1 MQASAVL
8 DSPLQ
13 RGLITA
19 SIMLATIMQVVDMTI
34 VNVALPHM
42 QGAMS
47 ASQDQIS
54 WVLTSYIVAAA
65 IATPLT
71 GVLAA
76 RYGRKQILT
85 LSMITFTLASMLCGS
100 ATSLEQMVIYR
111 LLQGAAG
118 AALVPLSQAV
128 LLDTY
133 PREKHGS
140 AMALWGMGVMIGPI
154 LGPTIGGYLTEYYS
168 WRWAFYINLPVG
180 ILAVLGTTAFL
191 TETVRDRSRRFDF
204 FGFALL
210 SLAIG
215 GLQLALDRG
224 ESLDWFSSQTIVITL
239 VIAGVAFYLFLVHMF
254 TADKPFIEPGLFKD
268 RNFSTGL
275 FLMLMMGVM
284 LFSTL
289 ALMPPFL
296 QNLLGFPVITAGI
309 VLAPRGIGTMVAM
322 NIVGRLIGRVDTR
335 WLLLLGFAL
344 MSVSLWDMARFNLD
358 VGIWP
363 VVYTGVIQGVGLG
376 FLFVPLSAVSFST
389 LEPRYRNEGTAM
401 FSLVRNIGSSI
412 GISVVITVLGDQT
425 QTSHAEIGGSLST
438 FRRALDPTVVPQ
450 IWDWTTTTGAAAL
463 NGEVTRQALMIAYLN
478 DFRLMMFLT
487 LAAVPLLLL
496 LKAPAR
502 APQPAPAGAA
512 PPAAAPG
519 PAAPAAAGPG
529 AAAPTATAPAAA
541 APNGTAPRAPV
552 TR

>member
-1 MQASAVL
+1 MQAAA
-8 DSPLQ
+8 PETAIR
-13 RGLITA
+13 RGLITG

-47 ASQDQIS
+47 ATQDQIS

-76 RYGRKQILT
+76 RYGRKHML
-85 LSMITFTLASMLCGS
+85 LVSMITFIIASILCGS
-100 ATSLEQMVIYR
+100 ATSLEEMVAFR

-133 PREKHGS
+133 PSEKHGS
-140 AMALWGMGVMIGPI
+140 AMAMWGMGVMIGPI
-154 LGPTIGGYLTEYYS
+154 LGPTLGGYLTEYYS

-180 ILAVLGTTAFL
+180 VLAVLGTLAFL
-191 TETVRDRSRRFDF
+191 HETELDRKRRFDF

-215 GLQLALDRG
+215 GLQLVLDRG
-224 ESLDWFSSQTIVITL
+224 ESLDWFSSSTIIATT
-239 VIAGVAFYLFLVHMF
+239 VIAALAFYMFLVHMF
-254 TADKPFIEPGLFKD
+254 TAEKPFIEPGLFKD

-296 QNLLGFPVITAGI
+296 QNLLGYPVITAGL
-309 VLAPRGIGTMVAM
+309 VLAPRGAGTMFAM
-322 NIVGRLIGRVDTR
+322 MVVGRLIGRIDIRV
-335 WLLLLGFAL
+335 LLLFGISLLAY
-344 MSVSLWDMARFNLD
+344 SLWDMAAFSLD
-358 VGIWP
+358 VGIGP
-363 VVYTGVIQGVGLG
+363 IVYTGIVQGVGLG
-376 FLFVPLSAVSFST
+376 FLFVPLSTAAFST
-389 LEPRYRNEGTAM
+389 LAPRYRNEGTAM
-401 FSLVRNIGSSI
+401 FSLIRNIGSSI
-412 GISVVITVLGDQT
+412 GISVVVTVLGHQV
-425 QTSHAEIGGSLST
+425 QTSHAELGNSLGT
-438 FRRALDPTVVPQ
+438 FRTALRPELLPQ
-450 IWDWTTTTGAAAL
+450 IWDWSSTAGAAAL

-478 DFRLMMFLT
+478 DFRLMMFMT
-487 LAAVPLLLL
+487 LLALPLLLL
-496 LKAPAR
+496 LR
-502 APQPAPAGAA
+502 
-512 PPAAAPG
+512 PP
-519 PAAPAAAGPG
+519 
-529 AAAPTATAPAAA
+529 
-541 APNGTAPRAPV
+541 PRRRLA
-552 TR
+552 